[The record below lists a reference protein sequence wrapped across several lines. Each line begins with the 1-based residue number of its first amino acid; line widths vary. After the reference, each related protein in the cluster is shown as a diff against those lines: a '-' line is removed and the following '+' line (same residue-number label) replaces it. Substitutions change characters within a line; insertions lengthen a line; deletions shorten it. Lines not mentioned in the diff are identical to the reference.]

1 MAARPGDGAGYEDPH
16 PSHSVQGDEG
26 LVTCESDLDL
36 TLYLAAQLPQR
47 LSRCRKRAQL
57 IDDYVTV
64 AVHRVTPVAVVL
76 PAMDRDSDLV
86 TRTEQIVVLRRP
98 EGGSRS
104 CTGPGESFVAEE
116 PQLFAGPP
124 AECSFKRVVL
134 PSIVLP
140 GLTAPGVGAGTSVPG
155 FVPGLARF
163 SQPMIRLVFVQLL
176 MATIGSVGHANQA

>member
-36 TLYLAAQLPQR
+36 ALDLPAQLPQR
-47 LSRCRKRAQL
+47 LSRCRQRAQL
-57 IDDYVTV
+57 IDDHVAV

-76 PAMDRDSDLV
+76 PTMDRDSDLV
-86 TRTEQIVVLRRP
+86 TRTEQIVALRRP

-104 CTGPGESFVAEE
+104 CTGPGESLVAEE

-124 AECSFKRVVL
+124 AEGSFKRVVL
-134 PSIVLP
+134 P
-140 GLTAPGVGAGTSVPG
+140 
-155 FVPGLARF
+155 
-163 SQPMIRLVFVQLL
+163 
-176 MATIGSVGHANQA
+176 GSSCPA